1 MSGRL
6 ADLERTNPAAG
17 WRLVAWVLVVLLA
30 GMVVW
35 ANFTKLDEVSVAPG
49 EVVPHG
55 RIKTIQHLEGGIIQ
69 SIDVAQGDVV
79 HAGDQLVQIDLGLS
93 PVNQAELDVKLDAL
107 ILNRAR
113 LNAEAKGIPLNL
125 PAEFAARRPGFAAR
139 EIEAYDAHNR
149 ELVSSLAVQQE
160 KIHQEEQKLAELIA
174 KRRAAQTD
182 LARTREI
189 KAISDSLLE
198 EGLTSKLEHI
208 QIVRVV
214 EKLQGELNT
223 IAQSIPRAEAGIA
236 EATERLNELN
246 LGRQSE
252 AYEELGRVEIEI
264 ARTRELLER
273 ADDQVSR
280 TVIRSPIEGVV
291 KNLNYNTVG
300 GVIRPGEP
308 IMDIVPVGERLVIEA
323 HLHPIDRGYVQEG
336 QRARVKISTYDFI
349 RYGGLEGEVVAIAP
363 DSTVDGDGNPY
374 FRVVVETDRAYLGD
388 EPGQFPITP
397 GMQATVDIHTGERSV
412 LNYLLRP
419 VLKLRHEAFR
429 ER

>member
-1 MSGRL
+1 M
-6 ADLERTNPAAG
+6 
-17 WRLVAWVLVVLLA
+17 
-30 GMVVW
+30 
-35 ANFTKLDEVSVAPG
+35 
-49 EVVPHG
+49 
-55 RIKTIQHLEGGIIQ
+55 
-69 SIDVAQGDVV
+69 
-79 HAGDQLVQIDLGLS
+79 
-93 PVNQAELDVKLDAL
+93 
-107 ILNRAR
+107 
-113 LNAEAKGIPLNL
+113 
-125 PAEFAARRPGFAAR
+125 
-139 EIEAYDAHNR
+139 
-149 ELVSSLAVQQE
+149 
-160 KIHQEEQKLAELIA
+160 
-174 KRRAAQTD
+174 
-182 LARTREI
+182 
-189 KAISDSLLE
+189 
-198 EGLTSKLEHI
+198 
-208 QIVRVV
+208 V

-236 EATERLNELN
+236 EARERMNELT

-280 TVIRSPIEGVV
+280 TVIRSPIDGVV

-308 IMDIVPVGERLVIEA
+308 IMDIVPIDERLVIEA
-323 HLHPIDRGYVQEG
+323 RLHPIDRGYVQEG
-336 QRARVKISTYDFI
+336 QQARVKISTYDFI
-349 RYGGLEGEVVAIAP
+349 RYGGLNGEVVAIAP
-363 DSTVDGDGNPY
+363 DSTVDGDGNPF

>member
-1 MSGRL
+1 MSRL
-6 ADLERTNPAAG
+6 DALEKVNPAAG
-17 WRLVAWVLVVLLA
+17 WRLISRGLVVLL
-30 GMVVW
+30 GGLVVW
-35 ANFTKLDEVSVAPG
+35 ANFAQLEEVSVAPG
-49 EVVPHG
+49 EVVPQG
-55 RIKTIQHLEGGIIQ
+55 RIKTIQHLEGGIIV
-69 SIDVAQGDVV
+69 SIDVAEGDVV
-79 HAGDQLVQIDLGLS
+79 RAGSRLVQLDLGLS

-113 LNAEAKGIPLNL
+113 LRAEATGTPLDL
-125 PAEFAARRPGFAAR
+125 PADVESRRPDFARHEEDAYAARK
-139 EIEAYDAHNR
+139 R

-160 KIHQEEQKLAELIA
+160 KVRQEEQKLGELQST
-174 KRRAAQTD
+174 RRATQSD
-182 LARTREI
+182 LSRTREI
-189 KAISDSLLE
+189 LSISEGLLE
-198 EGLTSKLEHI
+198 EGLTSRLEHI
-208 QIVRVV
+208 QILRLV
-214 EKLQGELNT
+214 EKLQGELAT

-236 EATERLNELN
+236 EAKERLNELA
-246 LGRQSE
+246 LGPQSE
-252 AYEELGRVEIEI
+252 AYDELGRVEIEI

-280 TVIRSPIEGVV
+280 TFIRSPIDGVV

-300 GVIRPGEP
+300 GVVRSGEA
-308 IMDIVPVGERLVIEA
+308 IMDIVPVEEKLVIEA
-323 HLHPIDRGYVQEG
+323 RLHPIDRGYVQEG

-349 RYGGLEGEVVAIAP
+349 RYGGLEGEVIAIAP
-363 DSTVDGDGNPY
+363 DSSVDPDGKPY

-388 EPGQFPITP
+388 QAGQFPITP

>member
-1 MSGRL
+1 MSRL
-6 ADLERTNPAAG
+6 GDLEQTNPAAG
-17 WRLVAWVLVVLLA
+17 WRLVAWVLIVLLA

-35 ANFTKLDEVSVAPG
+35 ANFAELDEVSVAPG

-69 SIDVAQGDVV
+69 SIDVAEGDIVR
-79 HAGDQLVQIDLGLS
+79 AGDQLVQIDLGLS

-113 LNAEAKGIPLNL
+113 LDAEAKGIPLDL
-125 PAEFAARRPGFAAR
+125 PSDVATRRPGFAAR
-139 EIEAYDAHNR
+139 EIEAYDAHKR
-149 ELVSSLAVQQE
+149 ELTSSLSVQQE
-160 KIHQEEQKLAELIA
+160 KIHQEEQKLAELKA
-174 KRRAAQTD
+174 TRRATRSD

-223 IAQSIPRAEAGIA
+223 IAQSIPRAEAGVA
-236 EATERLNELN
+236 EATERLNELT
-246 LGRQSE
+246 LARQSE

-273 ADDQVSR
+273 VDDQVNR
-280 TVIRSPIEGVV
+280 TIIRSPIDGVV

-300 GVIRPGEP
+300 GVIRPGET
-308 IMDIVPVGERLVIEA
+308 IMDIVPIDERLVIEA
-323 HLHPIDRGYVQEG
+323 HLHPIDRGYVQKG
-336 QRARVKISTYDFI
+336 QSARVKISTYDFI
-349 RYGGLEGEVVAIAP
+349 RYGGLDGEVVAIAP
-363 DSTVDGDGNPY
+363 DSTVDSDGNP
-374 FRVVVETDRAYLGD
+374 FFLVVVETDRAYLGD
-388 EPGQFPITP
+388 RPGQFPITP